1 MVKLYYIVPYVLINS
16 LIYTFVKD
24 GLYYASPMFFMAL
37 RFLIGGII
45 LLPFAKQLTLN
56 RDIFLLSI
64 FTTLSTSFWAYGLLY
79 VEPSESAV
87 LSYTMPL
94 IAIPLSTLILR
105 EKTTKTEVIGILIGF
120 SGVVIYS
127 LNLGIYFSL
136 IGIVL
141 TLINAFFWALF
152 TVYFRKLRGFDA
164 TSVNAV
170 QLLLGSLIFFTLSP
184 IQFYFKYSI
193 NFLVDLLYVSVLGG
207 GISFYLWN
215 SMLKTERVSKVTVL
229 SFSVPAVST
238 AVDELRGVN
247 VNIGMI
253 EGIGVMFLGI
263 LISRLEKKINKSNIV
278 NGRFHV

>member
-1 MVKLYYIVPYVLINS
+1 M
-16 LIYTFVKD
+16 
-24 GLYYASPMFFMAL
+24 
-37 RFLIGGII
+37 
-45 LLPFAKQLTLN
+45 
-56 RDIFLLSI
+56 
-64 FTTLSTSFWAYGLLY
+64 
-79 VEPSESAV
+79 
-87 LSYTMPL
+87 
-94 IAIPLSTLILR
+94 
-105 EKTTKTEVIGILIGF
+105 IGF
-120 SGVVIYS
+120 SGVIIYS

-152 TVYFRKLRGFDA
+152 TVYFRKLRGLNA
-164 TSVNAV
+164 ISINAV

-184 IQFYFKYSI
+184 IQFYFRYSI

-278 NGRFHV
+278 SGRFHV